1 MVTYLGQEDYNS
13 LEYLQALH
21 EGIVD
26 AYVGIVTGLKSTEKS
41 ESLLV
46 TLNLP
51 TERTVGGLLLEHTPA
66 MLKLVRQVYEEE
78 GTDLTLKTGAGLIGD
93 LAETFP
99 TGQLKELLLN
109 DWVVAMLKTKTRNAD
124 LKKTLRWAREVS
136 FALLAFLGCSPVF
149 DSSSSVQL
157 RKRTATDSTTT
168 HNDSLFLDCPSTVLG
183 SILVGHDSSQG

>member
-1 MVTYLGQEDYNS
+1 
-13 LEYLQALH
+13 
-21 EGIVD
+21 
-26 AYVGIVTGLKSTEKS
+26 
-41 ESLLV
+41 
-46 TLNLP
+46 
-51 TERTVGGLLLEHTPA
+51 

-136 FALLAFLGCSPVF
+136 LRCGCSFGCSPLF

-157 RKRTATDSTTT
+157 CKRTAIYSTAI

-183 SILVGHDSSQG
+183 SILAVCAYSAIAFCRPQLILRMTLQGPRPLHSTPTGAQMLQFPSTTSQQHNSTYHLVQSL